1 MGKDAK
7 NIAKVS
13 GSTLLSRVAGL
24 VRDSATMAYMGIG
37 AVNAAYTFAFTLPN
51 LFRRLLGDG
60 ALTSSLIPVFSKSLK
75 NDGREEAFAFLNK
88 VLTRGG
94 ILMVA
99 IVLVGMAI
107 AACASFCADG
117 GEENLR
123 FVLGA
128 DFSIVLMPYLFLVC
142 MAAVFS
148 GALNV
153 VGSFGVPSIT
163 PVLHNISIIC
173 GLFCGVFIF
182 GAKDVVALAYCMSAG
197 WLAGGLIQ
205 LGLPAYWLSRQG
217 WRFSFDLSPSPA
229 LAELYKTFIPA
240 LLSAGVFQLNVFVSK
255 MFALFLD
262 NSALSTLYL
271 SSRIM
276 EFPLGVFSISIA
288 TVYFPKLSEF
298 GASGDAVSHRR
309 TYADGL
315 VLTMG
320 IVVPAM
326 LGIFATS
333 RDILTM
339 LFEWGLFASND
350 VDMCLPVLLVSASGL
365 PFFAL
370 ATFATRGLY
379 SLQDM
384 RTPLRISC
392 WAFAVNI
399 VLSISLM
406 YPFGASGLAAANV
419 LATVLQSLMLALA
432 VAKVIGRLGEG
443 GEIAKI
449 ALASV
454 AMSAAVYLAR
464 FAFAEFVSGKTLSVS
479 VCCVL
484 IPFGAAVYAVMLK
497 LLRFKRFDN
506 LGRLLRLKK
515 LENICRRV
523 LEKK

>member
-182 GAKDVVALAYCMSAG
+182 GAK
-197 WLAGGLIQ
+197 
-205 LGLPAYWLSRQG
+205 YWLSRQG

-432 VAKVIGRLGEG
+432 VAKVRGRLGEG

-484 IPFGAAVYAVMLK
+484 IPFGAVVYAVMLK

>member
-1 MGKDAK
+1 M
-7 NIAKVS
+7 
-13 GSTLLSRVAGL
+13 LSRIAGL

-37 AVNAAYTFAFTLPN
+37 AVSAAYTFAFTLPN
-51 LFRRLLGDG
+51 LFRRLLGEG
-60 ALTSSLIPVFSKSLK
+60 ALTSTLIPTFSQSLK
-75 NDGREEAFAFLNK
+75 RDGKEEAFAFLNK

-99 IVLVGMAI
+99 IVLLGMAI
-107 AACASFCADG
+107 AAGASFCVDG
-117 GEENLR
+117 GDDGLR
-123 FVLGA
+123 FALGA
-128 DFSIVLMPYLFLVC
+128 DFSIVLMPYLVLVC

-163 PVLHNISIIC
+163 PVLHNLSIIC
-173 GLFCGVFIF
+173 SLFCGVFVF
-182 GAKDVVALAYCMSAG
+182 GAKDVVALAYCMCAG
-197 WLAGGLIQ
+197 WLVGGLIQ
-205 LGLPAYWLSRQG
+205 LGLPAYWLSRHG

-229 LAELYKTFIPA
+229 LAELYSLFIPA
-240 LLSAGVFQLNVFVSK
+240 LLSSAVYQLNVFVSK

-262 NSALSTLYL
+262 NSALPTLYL

-276 EFPLGVFSISIA
+276 EFPLGVFSLSIA

-298 GASGDAVSHRR
+298 GTSGDALSHRR

-326 LGIFATS
+326 LGIFATA

-339 LFEWGLFASND
+339 LFEWGLFAASD
-350 VDMCLPVLLVSASGL
+350 VDVCLPVLVVSASGL

-370 ATFATRGLY
+370 ATFATRGLH
-379 SLQDM
+379 SLKDM

-392 WAFAVNI
+392 WAFAANV
-399 VLSISLM
+399 VLSLSLM

-419 LATVLQSLMLALA
+419 LATALQAVMLAFA
-432 VAKVIGRLGEG
+432 MSKTRGRLGEG

-449 ALASV
+449 AFAAV
-454 AMSAAVYLAR
+454 AMFAVVCLAR
-464 FAFAEFVSGKTLSVS
+464 YALAGFVSGKLLSVA

-497 LLRFKRFDN
+497 LLRFKRLEN

-515 LENICRRV
+515 LENLCRLV
-523 LEKK
+523 LGKR